1 MSLITIDIN
10 IRLAT
15 RLDVNQLIDL
25 ENKCFNTDRF
35 SKNQFKYLV
44 EKANGFVFIFENE
57 KKIIGSIILLKRKN
71 SKILRIYSIAVNPNY
86 QGQGIAGK
94 LLKQAEKIAI
104 DYKMRILS
112 LEVKTTNE
120 SAIRLYQ
127 KRGFNT
133 ISAKENYYNDGN
145 TALVMQKEI

>member
-1 MSLITIDIN
+1 
-10 IRLAT
+10 
-15 RLDVNQLIDL
+15 
-25 ENKCFNTDRF
+25 
-35 SKNQFKYLV
+35 
-44 EKANGFVFIFENE
+44 
-57 KKIIGSIILLKRKN
+57 
-71 SKILRIYSIAVNPNY
+71 
-86 QGQGIAGK
+86 
-94 LLKQAEKIAI
+94 
-104 DYKMRILS
+104 MRILS